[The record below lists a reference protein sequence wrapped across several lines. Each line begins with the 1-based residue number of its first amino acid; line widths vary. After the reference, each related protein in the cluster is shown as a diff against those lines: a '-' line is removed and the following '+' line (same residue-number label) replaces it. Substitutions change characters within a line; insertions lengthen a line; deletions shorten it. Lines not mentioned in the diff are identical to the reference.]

1 MAERVRTVSSRRAAS
16 LVALLLLLQGAA
28 GCRSVREGVGL
39 ADVRPRS
46 LRDVPAERLAFR
58 FEPDVPEERLPERV
72 RKDEAEE
79 PLASIRADFEGR
91 RGNTEALI
99 RTVVDPTGQR
109 ALALYGTGETDKDFR
124 IDLYSTDGQFLRNVL
139 PRDLTGV
146 FPAQVAWSPDGQ
158 HILFSGVRN
167 PALTAA
173 PTPREEAPAPPEL
186 APGPPA
192 PPGAQGSA
200 GASAPTPGAIIPS
213 VQTFTTEQV
222 YVGNRDG
229 FELRPLTLR
238 DGLIYF
244 ELRWSPD
251 GQSVAALACKED
263 EYNARLSQGRLVAG
277 RPRVITLAG
286 EERLLDD
293 RLTQVAP
300 AFSPDASKVATAFEF
315 EVAIYDAASSAPTA
329 GAASLAEALREA
341 SVRYDER
348 VFKRAAPGPTNS
360 AAAPPAEAPPGG
372 DVLISYNPFV
382 RLEWSEPELIYAQT
396 AYVQFFS
403 NEPAPTIKYLRWH
416 AVRISPQAALLAD

>member
-1 MAERVRTVSSRRAAS
+1 MSGRVWTVSGRRAAS
-16 LVALLLLLQGAA
+16 LLALALLLLGAA
-28 GCRSVREGVGL
+28 SCRSVREGVGL

-58 FEPDVPEERLPERV
+58 FEPDVPEERLPERL
-72 RKDEAEE
+72 RKDDAEE
-79 PLASIRADFEGR
+79 PLAPIRADFEGR
-91 RGNTEALI
+91 RGNTEALV

-146 FPAQVAWSPDGQ
+146 FPAEVAWSPDGQ
-158 HILFSGVRN
+158 HILFVGVRN

-173 PTPREEAPAPPEL
+173 PTPREEAPAPPDL
-186 APGPPA
+186 TPGPA
-192 PPGAQGSA
+192 AQPGAQAPSETT
-200 GASAPTPGAIIPS
+200 APTPGAIIPS
-213 VQTFTTEQV
+213 VQTFSTEQV

-244 ELRWSPD
+244 QLEWSPD

-293 RLTQVAP
+293 RMTEVAP
-300 AFSPDASKVATAFEF
+300 VFSPDASKVATAFDY

-329 GAASLAEALREA
+329 GAASLGEVLREA
-341 SVRYDER
+341 SARYDER
-348 VFKRAAPGPTNS
+348 VFKKAASGQSNS
-360 AAAPPAEAPPGG
+360 APLAEAPPGG

-382 RLEWSEPELIYAQT
+382 RLEWTEAELIHAQT
-396 AYVQFFS
+396 AYVHFFS

-416 AVRISPQAALLAD
+416 AVHISPQAALLAG

>member
-1 MAERVRTVSSRRAAS
+1 
-16 LVALLLLLQGAA
+16 LALALLLQGAA

-46 LRDVPAERLAFR
+46 LRDVPSERLAFR
-58 FEPDVPEERLPERV
+58 FEADVAEERLPERV

-79 PLASIRADFEGR
+79 PLASVRADFEGR

-124 IDLYSTDGQFLRNVL
+124 IDLYSTDGQFLRNVM

-146 FPAQVAWSPDGQ
+146 FPEEVAWSPDGQ
-158 HILFSGVRN
+158 HILFAGVRN

-186 APGPPA
+186 TPGTAA
-192 PPGAQGSA
+192 PPGTQAPSET
-200 GASAPTPGAIIPS
+200 PTPPSAIIPS
-213 VQTFTTEQV
+213 VQTFSTEQV

-244 ELRWSPD
+244 QLEWSPD

-293 RLTQVAP
+293 RLTEVAP
-300 AFSPDASKVATAFEF
+300 VFSPDASKVATAFEY
-315 EVAIYDAASSAPTA
+315 EIAIYDAASSAPTA
-329 GAASLAEALREA
+329 GAASLAESLREA

-348 VFKRAAPGPTNS
+348 VFKKAAPAQSNS
-360 AAAPPAEAPPGG
+360 PAPPPAEAPPGG

-382 RLEWSEPELIYAQT
+382 RLEWTEAELIYAQT
-396 AYVQFFS
+396 AYVHFFS

-416 AVRISPQAALLAD
+416 ALHVSPQAALLAG